1 MFCKKKKNY
10 IYIYIYCSST
20 EAFMLST
27 NVAQRLI
34 LSIPYLSNYFLKK
47 SFFKI
52 EINSL
57 LQNKFVPCSLNNT
70 CEHIPKKRLGFFQW
84 GPVSCRC

>member
-1 MFCKKKKNY
+1 MWQHVIYMCKNEDMSQSFTYFAIYIYQIVYVLQKKKN
-10 IYIYIYCSST
+10 YIYIYCSST

-47 SFFKI
+47 IVF
-52 EINSL
+52 
-57 LQNKFVPCSLNNT
+57 
-70 CEHIPKKRLGFFQW
+70 
-84 GPVSCRC
+84 